1 MFASIRRY
9 RLRGAPMEELARRVD
24 EGFADTIAAQPGFV
38 SYEFLDC
45 GDGEVLTISAFRTA
59 EEADASRELAQR
71 WSDENLE
78 DLGFTR
84 VEAFRGEVLV
94 SRGVPETY

>member
-9 RLRGAPMEELARRVD
+9 RLRGTPMGELARRVD
-24 EGFADTIAAQPGFV
+24 EDFAERIAAQPGFM
-38 SYEFLDC
+38 SYEFVDC
-45 GDGEVLTISAFRTA
+45 GDGELLTISTFQTA

-78 DLGFTR
+78 DLEFTR
-84 VEAFRGEVLV
+84 VEAFRGEILV
-94 SRGVPETY
+94 RRVR